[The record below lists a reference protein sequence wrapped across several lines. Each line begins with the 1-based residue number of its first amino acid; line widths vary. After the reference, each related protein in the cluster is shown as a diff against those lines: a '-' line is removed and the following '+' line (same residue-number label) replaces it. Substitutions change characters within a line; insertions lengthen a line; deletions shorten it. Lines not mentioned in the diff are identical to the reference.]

1 MAQNQLRRELGELSY
16 ESGQVSELEIPRSH
30 YFERLGLL
38 LDYEVESDGTDGAS
52 ENSILEL
59 IDRVEVVLNGNQT
72 LKSTSFALSHFVDW
86 YQYATRPVHDAVDH
100 TQDDVTAGSTQ
111 TGQLQ
116 TFVDFAV
123 APGDKSAML
132 PSFKLSD
139 AVLRIKWGTAADVG
153 SDISVIDATVN
164 VQSKERLRASVADT
178 QNREQQ
184 VLNNLMAF
192 KERERRKTLDT
203 AGMTAIKMPRGNVY
217 YATPFQVIDGDA
229 PSDTLVDSFEVVEDG
244 VETHRAVDFGHAK
257 AQDKQEYNLEGI
269 QDGFAYV
276 NFGHRGNLSDVLSTA
291 NMDSFELQV
300 DTDGTAPSGTSHVR
314 TLSQEI
320 IR

>member
-16 ESGQVSELEIPRSH
+16 SAGQVSELEIPRSH
-30 YFERLGLL
+30 YYERLGLL
-38 LDYEVESDGTDGAS
+38 VDYDVTVGDGTVDNSS
-52 ENSILEL
+52 ENGILEL

-86 YQYATRPVHDAVDH
+86 YQYATRPLYDPVDH
-100 TQDDVTAGSTQ
+100 LSATSQ

-139 AVLRIKWGTAADVG
+139 AVLRIKWGTDADVG
-153 SDISVIDATVN
+153 SDITVNDASVN

-178 QNREQQ
+178 SNREQQ

-203 AGMTAIKMPRGNVY
+203 AGMTPIKMPRGNVY

-229 PSDTLVDSFEVVEDG
+229 PSNDLVKDFEVVEDG
-244 VETHRAVDFGHAK
+244 VETHRAVDFGHAR